1 MGFFHLIN
9 ACIFILTPLRQFSH
23 YVCIFALVQKHFLKD
38 LLKDSNGNVYKVNK
52 YTNK

>member
-1 MGFFHLIN
+1 MGGFCLIN
-9 ACIFILTPLRQFSH
+9 ACIFILTPLRRLSH

-38 LLKDSNGNVYKVNK
+38 LLKDSNGNVYKINE